1 MNNITFSLIMFLAG
15 IGIPTMATLN
25 GSLGVRLQNPV
36 MAVSILLSVA
46 LTLSLIILAFTSEL
60 PKKPY
65 VTGTPWYFYMGGVFF
80 IFYITSITAIAPSF
94 GTGNA
99 IAFVLLGQLV
109 AMSTIDH
116 FGLFGAQHFELSLQ
130 RLAGLAIMALGVF
143 LVVRPTQ

>member
-1 MNNITFSLIMFLAG
+1 MNNATFAVIMFFAG

-36 MAVSILLSVA
+36 MAVSVLLSVA
-46 LTLSLIILAFTSEL
+46 LTLSLVILALAHEM
-60 PKKPY
+60 PKTPY
-65 VTGTPWYFYMGGVFF
+65 VAGTPWHFYLGGAFF
-80 IFYITSITAIAPSF
+80 IFYILSITAIAPSF

-116 FGLFGAQHFELSLQ
+116 FGLFGAQRFEISLQ
-130 RLAGLAIMALGVF
+130 RVIGLGVMALGVF
-143 LVVRPTQ
+143 LVVRRG